1 MKNFRLFFTILFLL
15 ISLVGLLLFAIFDPS
30 IYYKIAPLIRTYL
43 WPTGIALVL
52 FLVLL
57 TAGIVSNS
65 ARLESSLIHNGYFQ
79 LAILELFLLTA
90 GLGYYWHYSQ
100 QPGQIILRLEPKTTR
115 DFINLGLK
123 YQSGGS
129 AIADTVRAPGIRTS
143 LSAGKYTFETLDQD
157 IVYFK
162 SDVILEPGQTE
173 TLIIPVNL
181 NIRTLAVQTE
191 PAGAEIWLN
200 GLQTSRTPYIFE
212 ILTGDTVRLELKM
225 AGYEGY
231 SDTLSLNENVD
242 LGVISLRKL
251 FTVWISSQYS
261 DTEYRI
267 YDADNKI
274 VFSSVGSRQLQ
285 LAQGKY
291 RLSYEIGEGQYD
303 SKWFSLNYNSTV
315 TIP

>member
-15 ISLVGLLLFAIFDPS
+15 ISLVGILLFAIFNPA
-30 IYYKIAPLIRTYL
+30 IFFKAAILIKTYL
-43 WPTGIALVL
+43 WPAGISLVL

-57 TAGIVSNS
+57 TAGLVSNS
-65 ARLESSLIHNGYFQ
+65 TRLESSLIHNGYFQ
-79 LAILELFLLTA
+79 LAILELFLLTS
-90 GLGYYWHYSQ
+90 GLGYFWHYSQ

-115 DFINLGLK
+115 DFIHLGLK
-123 YQSGGS
+123 YDSAGS
-129 AIADTVRAPGIRTS
+129 ATIDTVRAPGVRTS
-143 LSAGKYTFETLDQD
+143 LPAGKYTFETLDQD

-162 SDVILEPGQTE
+162 SDVVLEPGETE
-173 TLIIPVNL
+173 TLIIPVAL

-191 PAGAEIWLN
+191 PTGAEIWLN

-212 ILTGDTVRLELKM
+212 ILTGDTVTIELKM
-225 AGYEGY
+225 PGYEGY
-231 SDTLSLNENVD
+231 TDTLSLNENVD

-251 FTVWISSQYS
+251 FTVWISNQYS

-267 YDADNKI
+267 YDAENKV
-274 VFSSVGSRQLQ
+274 VFNSVGSGKLQ
-285 LAQGKY
+285 LAQGRY

>member
-15 ISLVGLLLFAIFDPS
+15 ISLVGILLIAVFDPAIFL
-30 IYYKIAPLIRTYL
+30 KAVTLIKTYL
-43 WPTGIALVL
+43 WAAVIALAL
-52 FLVLL
+52 FLILL

-79 LAILELFLLTA
+79 FAILELFLLTA
-90 GLGYYWHYSQ
+90 ALGFYWHYSQ
-100 QPGQIILRLEPKTTR
+100 QLGQIILRLETKTTR
-115 DFINLGLK
+115 DFIHLGFK
-123 YQSGGS
+123 YESEES
-129 AIADTVRAPGIRTS
+129 APMDTVRAPGARTN
-143 LSAGKYTFETLDQD
+143 LPAGKYSFETLDQD

-162 SDVILEPGQTE
+162 SDVVLEPGETK
-173 TLIIPVNL
+173 TLIIPVTL
-181 NIRTLAVQTE
+181 NIRTLAVQTD

-200 GLQTSRTPYIFE
+200 GLQASRTPYIFE
-212 ILTGDTVRLELKM
+212 ILTGDTVTLELKM

-231 SDTLSLNENVD
+231 TDTLCLNENMD

-267 YDADNKI
+267 YDSENKV
-274 VFSSVGSRQLQ
+274 VFSSMGSRKLE
-285 LAQGKY
+285 LAQGRY